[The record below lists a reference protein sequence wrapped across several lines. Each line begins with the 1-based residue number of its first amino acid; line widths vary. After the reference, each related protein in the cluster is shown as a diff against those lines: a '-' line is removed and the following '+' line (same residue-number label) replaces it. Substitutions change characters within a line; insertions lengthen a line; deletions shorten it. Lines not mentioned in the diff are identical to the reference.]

1 MSVVSP
7 TVSSKLCGVNSQ
19 TSDSSQTSYIASTL
33 CYVQGL
39 GDKSLMITKSTE
51 DLDRNKNSDER
62 TFADK
67 GVRLVAEGLSNFF
80 LSTVSTLIVDFGKWL
95 FVTLIVNFFSS
106 ANQPKKFANWPWA
119 KRQVSYLIY
128 FK

>member
-7 TVSSKLCGVNSQ
+7 TDSSKLCGVNSQ

-33 CYVQGL
+33 CYVQCL
-39 GDKSLMITKSTE
+39 GDKSLTITKSTE

-67 GVRLVAEGLSNFF
+67 GVRLIAESLRNFF
-80 LSTVSTLIVDFGKWL
+80 FSQL
-95 FVTLIVNFFSS
+95 FL
-106 ANQPKKFANWPWA
+106 
-119 KRQVSYLIY
+119 L
-128 FK
+128 